1 LEEQTMRALRLV
13 ALAALGS
20 ILTAGTQPQA
30 ADPIQVDIYKGEI
43 ATVNSYI
50 FSNGESL
57 IVMDVQ
63 RATSEAKKLAEVI
76 KAKGLPLTHI
86 LVSHGHPDHYTGMDW
101 LLKEFPAAKIVVAN
115 EEIKQDIIGFSTW
128 MESVGWLDAE
138 PALKPNSDKN
148 PAGFDYENNITVLE
162 GDTLAF
168 QGGGALKLE
177 TDYQP
182 AESNHATTIYVE
194 DLNALFASDFGYN
207 NIHLWMGAGVTD
219 QHIQNWKDQ
228 LIAFETKYGDVN
240 PTVYPGHGDPTDL
253 SVTSGMVKYIENFQR
268 ITAVATS
275 KEEAM
280 AEMEKLYPDYKEA
293 DFLLKNSVDFHVKE

>member
-1 LEEQTMRALRLV
+1 MRILTLIS
-13 ALAALGS
+13 LIALGL
-20 ILTAGTQPQA
+20 IIAPDTQPQA
-30 ADPIQVDIYKGEI
+30 AEQIQVDIYNGEI

-50 FSNGESL
+50 FSNGKSL

-101 LLKEFPAAKIVVAN
+101 LTKEFPAAQIVVAT
-115 EEIKQDIIGFSTW
+115 EEVKQDIIGFSTW

-138 PALKPNSDKN
+138 PTLKPKSSKN
-148 PAGFDYENNITVLE
+148 PNGFDYENNITVLE
-162 GDTLAF
+162 GDTLEF
-168 QGGGALKLE
+168 DGGGALKLE
-177 TDYQP
+177 TNYKP
-182 AESNHATTIYVE
+182 TESDHATTIYIE
-194 DLNALFASDFGYN
+194 DMNALFASDFGYN
-207 NIHLWMGAGVTD
+207 GLHLWMGAGVTD
-219 QHIQNWKDQ
+219 QHIQNWKEQ
-228 LIAFETKYGDVN
+228 LIVFGEKYGDVN

-253 SVTSGMVKYIENFQR
+253 NVFSDMVEYIDDFQR
-268 ITAVATS
+268 VTATATS

-293 DFLLKNSVDFHVKE
+293 DFLLKNSVDFHVQE